1 MAWWVATTSNREE
14 EKTMSEANITAE
26 LRSEFGK
33 GASRRARRDGKIP
46 AVIYGHGEDPIHVT
60 LPGHQTTMALRHLG
74 TNAVLELA
82 IEGKSQLA
90 LTKAIQVDPLK
101 RVIEHIDFVAVR
113 KGEKVHVDI
122 PVHTT
127 GDAAKETLV
136 VLENATVQV
145 EAEATH
151 IPEGIEVDIEGAEA
165 GTQILAG
172 QITLPKGV
180 ALLSDAEL
188 LVVHVTAAP
197 TAAQV
202 EAELAEA
209 EAEAGIEHEAPQAEA
224 AAEETST
231 EE

>member
-1 MAWWVATTSNREE
+1 
-14 EKTMSEANITAE
+14 MSEANITAE
-26 LRSEFGK
+26 LRNEFGK

-60 LPGHQTTMALRHLG
+60 LPGHQTTMALRHMG

-82 IEGKSQLA
+82 IEGKTQLA
-90 LTKAIQVDPLK
+90 LTKAVQVDPIK

-136 VLENATVQV
+136 VLENATIQV

-172 QITLPKGV
+172 QITLPKGTS
-180 ALLSDAEL
+180 LLSDSEL

-209 EAEAGIEHEAPQAEA
+209 EAEAGIEHEAPAAEAEA
-224 AAEETST
+224 AEEAPS

>member
-1 MAWWVATTSNREE
+1 
-14 EKTMSEANITAE
+14 MSEANITAE
-26 LRSEFGK
+26 LRNEFGK

-60 LPGHQTTMALRHLG
+60 LPSHATTMALRHMG

-82 IEGKSQLA
+82 IGDKTQLA
-90 LTKAIQVDPLK
+90 LTKAVQVDPIR

-113 KGEKVHVDI
+113 KGEKVHVDV

-127 GDAAKETLV
+127 GDAARETLV
-136 VLENATVQV
+136 VLENATIQV
-145 EAEATH
+145 ETEATH
-151 IPEGIEVDIEGAEA
+151 IPDGIEVDIEGAEA

-172 QITLPKGV
+172 QIPLPKGTT
-180 ALLSDAEL
+180 LLSDAEL
-188 LVVHVTAAP
+188 LVVHVTAAQ

-224 AAEETST
+224 AEEASS

>member
-1 MAWWVATTSNREE
+1 
-14 EKTMSEANITAE
+14 MSEANITAE
-26 LRSEFGK
+26 LRTEFGK
-33 GASRRARRDGKIP
+33 GASRRTRRDGKIP
-46 AVIYGHGEDPIHVT
+46 AVIYGHGEDPIHVV

-82 IEGKSQLA
+82 LEGKSQLA
-90 LTKAIQVDPLK
+90 LTKAIQVDPIK

-113 KGEKVHVDI
+113 KGEKVHVDV

-165 GTQILAG
+165 GTQIHASEL
-172 QITLPKGV
+172 TLPQGV
-180 ALLSDAEL
+180 SLLSDPEL

-209 EAEAGIEHEAPQAEA
+209 EAEAGIEHEAPAAEAEA
-224 AAEETST
+224 AAEAPT

>member
-1 MAWWVATTSNREE
+1 
-14 EKTMSEANITAE
+14 MSEANITAE
-26 LRSEFGK
+26 LRNEFGK
-33 GASRRARRDGKIP
+33 GASRRVRRDGKIP

-60 LPGHQTTMALRHLG
+60 LPGHQTTMALRHMG

-82 IEGKSQLA
+82 IEGKTQLA
-90 LTKAIQVDPLK
+90 LTKAVQVDPIK

-122 PVHTT
+122 PIHTT

-136 VLENATVQV
+136 VLENATIQI

-172 QITLPKGV
+172 QITLPKGTS
-180 ALLSDAEL
+180 LLSDAEL

-209 EAEAGIEHEAPQAEA
+209 EAEAGIEHDAPAAEAEA
-224 AAEETST
+224 AEEAPS

>member
-1 MAWWVATTSNREE
+1 
-14 EKTMSEANITAE
+14 MSEANITAE
-26 LRSEFGK
+26 LRTEFGK
-33 GASRRARRDGKIP
+33 GASRRTRRDGKIP
-46 AVIYGHGEDPIHVT
+46 AVIYGHGEDPVHVT

-82 IEGKSQLA
+82 IGKKTQLA

-101 RVIEHIDFVAVR
+101 RVIEHIDFVAVK

-122 PVHTT
+122 PVHTS

-151 IPEGIEVDIEGAEA
+151 IPEGIEVDITDAEA

-172 QITLPKGV
+172 ALSLPKGV
-180 ALLSDAEL
+180 TLLSDPEL
-188 LVVHVTAAP
+188 LVVHVTAQQ
-197 TAAQV
+197 TAAQA

-209 EAEAGIEHEAPQAEA
+209 EAEAGIEHDAPAGESAGA
-224 AAEETST
+224 AAEEPAS

>member
-1 MAWWVATTSNREE
+1 
-14 EKTMSEANITAE
+14 MSEANITAE
-26 LRSEFGK
+26 LRNEFGK
-33 GASRRARRDGKIP
+33 GASRRIRRDGKIP
-46 AVIYGHGEDPIHVT
+46 AVIYGHGEDPMHVA

-74 TNAVLELA
+74 VNAVLELA
-82 IEGKSQLA
+82 IDGKSQLA
-90 LTKAIQVDPLK
+90 LTKAIQVDPIK

-113 KGEKVHVDI
+113 KGEKVHVDV
-122 PVHTT
+122 PVHTV

-136 VLENATVQV
+136 VLENSTIQV

-172 QITLPKGV
+172 QIALPKGTS
-180 ALLSDAEL
+180 LLSDAEL
-188 LVVHVTAAP
+188 LVVHVTAAQ

-209 EAEAGIEHEAPQAEA
+209 EAEAGIEHDAPESEA
-224 AAEETST
+224 AAEEESST